1 MELLLP
7 DKAIAA
13 LKEYV
18 ITPYKALHPTL
29 GVIIKKDDQNSP
41 DYVYLRSIQKKA
53 EEYDARIEVIYV
65 DGYADAANAI
75 QHLRHCTLINGIII
89 LSSFGAEADRAL
101 ANMIPS
107 RLDVDCAAASTFG
120 QLITSTSPV
129 GYRYGPC
136 AAVAVMKLLEYEN
149 IDLAGK
155 RVAVM
160 GRSLT
165 VGRPLAEMLTQHNA
179 TVTCYHSKSEY
190 YDLSYYDIIIG
201 AMGKAKALSD
211 KHIARYMVQDEST
224 PQYLIDVGINVD
236 ENGKVCGDFD
246 FKSFEGINNI
256 KITPVPGCVGKLAT
270 VVLFAKL
277 FSNAAEM
284 NGDHNA

>member
-13 LKEYV
+13 LEEYV
-18 ITPYKALHPTL
+18 ITPYRMLHPTL
-29 GVIIKKDDQNSP
+29 GVIIKKNDQNNP

-53 EEYDARIEVIYV
+53 EEYGAKVEVV
-65 DGYADAANAI
+65 HVSGYADAANAI

-101 ANMIPS
+101 SNMVPS
-107 RLDVDCAAASTFG
+107 RLDIDCTAASTFG

-149 IDLAGK
+149 IDLTGK
-155 RVAVM
+155 NVAVM

-190 YDLSYYDIIIG
+190 YDLSHYDIVVS
-201 AMGKAKALSD
+201 AMGKAKAISH
-211 KHIARYMVQDEST
+211 KNVARYMVQDEFT

-246 FKSFEGINNI
+246 FESFKEDENI
-256 KITPVPGCVGKLAT
+256 RITPVPGCIGKLAT
-270 VVLFAKL
+270 VVLFSKL